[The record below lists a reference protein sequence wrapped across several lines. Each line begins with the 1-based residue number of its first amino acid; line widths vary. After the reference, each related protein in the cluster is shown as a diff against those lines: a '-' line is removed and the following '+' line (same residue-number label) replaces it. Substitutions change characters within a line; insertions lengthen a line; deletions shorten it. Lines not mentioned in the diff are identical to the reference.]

1 MRSISIRQIKK
12 KTYVVVG
19 TTLASRED
27 SLVDALL
34 EVLSL
39 LGVFPEEDK
48 TSTGTTECLV
58 PVPQKVSIVHEP
70 GANHCDSHV
79 VVVTT
84 SQ

>member
-1 MRSISIRQIKK
+1 M
-12 KTYVVVG
+12 G
-19 TTLASRED
+19 TTLASGED

-58 PVPQKVSIVHEP
+58 PVPHKVSVVHKP
-70 GANHCDSHV
+70 GANDSVSHV

>member
-1 MRSISIRQIKK
+1 MRDA
-12 KTYVVVG
+12 YVVVRA
-19 TTLASRED
+19 TLAGRKNGV
-27 SLVDALL
+27 VDALL

-48 TSTGTTECLV
+48 TSTGTTESLV
-58 PVPQKVSIVHEP
+58 PVPHKVSIVHEP
-70 GANHCDSHV
+70 GANQCDSHV